1 MIGIF
6 EYMLKV
12 RVMTNVAVNK
22 AEVSYFGTDG
32 IRGKFGEYPIHPEF
46 LIKLGYATGKVLI
59 DNQNLETAR
68 LNTVSPRPSV
78 VIGKDTRLSGYVI
91 EACLEAG
98 FNAAGVDVHLLGVLP
113 TPAIAHL
120 TRSFHANAGVVIS
133 ASHNPF
139 FDNGVKF
146 FSAEGKKLSD
156 TTQQAINDKLATLEN
171 SLLPIDDPAA
181 LGKSYR
187 VEDARGRYIEFCKGT
202 FPYQLNLSQL
212 SIVLDCANGA
222 AYDTAPRVL
231 RELGANVTVLAN
243 TPNGMNI
250 NENCGSTHPENLQR
264 TVVAMG
270 ADLGIALDGDSD
282 RIIMVDET
290 GKLVDGDAILYI
302 LATQTAKTAGV
313 AQQSQPNQTKLG
325 VVGTLMSNMG
335 LQLALEQ
342 QGIDFIRA
350 KVGDRYVMQSLDDK
364 GWTLGGEPSGHI
376 LCLDKSTTGDAIVAG
391 LQVLSVMAYTQ
402 RSLSDLAS
410 GFTQLPQKLVN
421 VRLAQQRDPYNFP
434 LLAEKFQQAENQLAG
449 RGRLLI
455 RQSGTEPLI
464 RIMVESD
471 DEIECD
477 MLANNLAAAVREQM
491 A

>member
-1 MIGIF
+1 M
-6 EYMLKV
+6 
-12 RVMTNVAVNK
+12 A
-22 AEVSYFGTDG
+22 SYFGTDG

-46 LIKLGYATGKVLI
+46 LVKLAYATGKVLI
-59 DNQNLETAR
+59 ENQTAQAKQG
-68 LNTVSPRPSV
+68 NARPNV

-98 FNAAGVDVHLLGVLP
+98 FNSAGVDVHLLGVLP

-120 TRSFHANAGVVIS
+120 TRSFHADAGVVIS

-146 FSAEGKKLSD
+146 FSNEGKKLSD
-156 TTQQAINDKLATLEN
+156 ELQQAINAKLDTLQDT
-171 SLLPIDDPAA
+171 LLPIDDPAG

-202 FPYQLNLSQL
+202 FPYQLNLHNL
-212 SIVLDCANGA
+212 TIALDCANGA
-222 AYDTAPRVL
+222 AYDIAPRVL
-231 RELGANVTVLAN
+231 RELGANVVVLAN
-243 TPNGMNI
+243 TPDGMNI
-250 NENCGSTHPENLQR
+250 NENCGSTHPENLQKM
-264 TVVAMG
+264 VVETG
-270 ADLGIALDGDSD
+270 ADVGIALDGDSD
-282 RIIMVDET
+282 RIIMVDEK
-290 GKLVDGDAILYI
+290 GNLVDGDAILYI
-302 LATQTAKTAGV
+302 LATQTAQKAT
-313 AQQSQPNQTKLG
+313 G

-335 LQLALEQ
+335 LQLALEKQ
-342 QGIDFIRA
+342 HIDFIRA
-350 KVGDRYVMQSLDDK
+350 NVGDRYVMQNLDEK

-391 LQVLSVMAYTQ
+391 LQVLTVMAQSQ
-402 RSLSDLAS
+402 RSLSELAS
-410 GFTQLPQKLVN
+410 GFSVLPQKLVN
-421 VRLAQQRDPYNFP
+421 VRLAQKHDPYDFP
-434 LLAEKFQQAENQLAG
+434 ELVEKFNQAEKQLAG

-477 MLANNLAAAVREQM
+477 VLANDLADAVKSQM